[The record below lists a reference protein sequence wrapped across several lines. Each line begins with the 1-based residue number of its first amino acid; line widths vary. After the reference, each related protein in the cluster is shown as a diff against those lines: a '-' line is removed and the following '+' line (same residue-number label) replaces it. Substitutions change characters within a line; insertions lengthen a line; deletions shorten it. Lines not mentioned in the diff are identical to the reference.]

1 MNRKIDCLSMLVSI
15 LCVAAQSPLF
25 AEPVQ
30 VAEEKCE
37 AAIEQKLNVS
47 KKPEKVNFESESRR
61 SIPHG
66 PLTHYAG
73 KGTYLTPDGASAT
86 FEWFCDIQ
94 GSAAK
99 PSNLYYT
106 VLKVDGP
113 ANKVEEPKKEEVPKS
128 ETKAEKPWVR
138 ECQSAVES
146 VIRKKKT
153 SLSDLQF
160 RSARVSRASNA
171 EDLVEGE
178 GSFAE
183 KLGEEIKF
191 SYRCAYNV
199 EKGKITAK
207 SVQMQ

>member
-1 MNRKIDCLSMLVSI
+1 M
-15 LCVAAQSPLF
+15 AQT
-25 AEPVQ
+25 VQ

-47 KKPEKVNFESESRR
+47 KKTEKVNFESESRR

-73 KGTYLTPDGASAT
+73 KGSYVMPDGASAA

-94 GSAAK
+94 GGAAK

-113 ANKVEEPKKEEVPKS
+113 AKKAEEPKKEDVNIDEPKTS
-128 ETKAEKPWVR
+128 TKPDKPWVQ
-138 ECQSAVES
+138 ECQSVVES
-146 VIRKKKT
+146 EIRKKNP
-153 SLSDLQF
+153 SVPQVEF
-160 RSARVSRASNA
+160 QSAKVSRASNS

-178 GSFAE
+178 GSFTAKSDEE
-183 KLGEEIKF
+183 KSF

-207 SVQMQ
+207 SVLMK